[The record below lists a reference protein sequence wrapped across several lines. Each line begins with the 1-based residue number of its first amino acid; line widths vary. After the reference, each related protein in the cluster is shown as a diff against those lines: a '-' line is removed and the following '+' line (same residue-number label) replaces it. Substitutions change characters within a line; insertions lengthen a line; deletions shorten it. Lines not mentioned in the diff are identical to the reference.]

1 LNLIRV
7 MPAKEGA
14 MPAGSSF
21 DVVVVGGGV
30 VGLASAWRASQR
42 GARVCVLERG
52 RPGQGASGTAAGIL
66 APDTDT
72 EPGREAF
79 VALAHRS
86 GELYPSFVAELEAAT
101 GHDVGHERSGTLLV
115 ALDRDE
121 VAAVRRE
128 LDLHRRLGLTSEW
141 LGASECRR
149 LEPGLSP
156 ACTGGLHVPH
166 EGHVD
171 PRRLV
176 AALVDAVRVG
186 GSDVRAGA
194 EVVRGLVDGGRLR
207 GVVTATGDEIRGERV
222 VLAGGAWAASAG
234 LTADPPPVRPVKG
247 QILRLRA
254 HEGSLPAS
262 RMVRSEWV
270 YVVTR
275 RSGEVLVGAT
285 VEERG
290 FDTTVTAGGVHELLR
305 EAYRALP
312 EVAELELVEASS
324 SLRPAT
330 ADGDPLIGE
339 WGDEG
344 LVVALGHFRNGILLA
359 PITAD
364 AVAALLAGDP
374 APPETGPFAPAQK
387 AAR

>member
-1 LNLIRV
+1 
-7 MPAKEGA
+7 MPARE
-14 MPAGSSF
+14 SF
-21 DVVVVGGGV
+21 DAVVVGGGI

-42 GARVCVLERG
+42 GLHVCVLERSE
-52 RPGQGASGTAAGIL
+52 PGQGASGTAAGIL

-72 EPGREAF
+72 EPGRETF

-86 GELYPSFVAELEAAT
+86 GELYPDFVTELEAET
-101 GHDVGHERSGTLLV
+101 GHDVGYERSGTLLV

-121 VAAVRRE
+121 VASVRRE

-141 LGASECRR
+141 LGAGECRR

-156 ACTGGLHVPH
+156 ACAGGLHVPH
-166 EGHVD
+166 EAHVD

-176 AALVDAVRVG
+176 AALVAAVRDAGSEVRGGTEVVG
-186 GSDVRAGA
+186 GLVGA
-194 EVVRGLVDGGRLR
+194 GRLR
-207 GVVTATGDEIRGERV
+207 GVATATGDEIHCDRV

-234 LTADPPPVRPVKG
+234 LSVEPPPLRPVKG
-247 QILRLRA
+247 QIVRLRA
-254 HEGSLPAS
+254 PARSLPAS
-262 RMVRSEWV
+262 RLVRSEWV

-275 RSGEVLVGAT
+275 RNGEVLVGAT

-312 EVAELELVEASS
+312 EVAELELVEASA

-330 ADGDPLIGE
+330 PDGNPLIGE
-339 WGDEG
+339 WGGEG
-344 LVVALGHFRNGILLA
+344 LVVAVGHYRNGVLLA

-364 AVAALLAGDP
+364 AVAAILAGVTG
-374 APPETGPFAPAQK
+374 PPEVEPFAPASG
-387 AAR
+387 ALR

>member
-1 LNLIRV
+1 
-7 MPAKEGA
+7 MA
-14 MPAGSSF
+14 AGESF
-21 DVVVVGGGV
+21 DAVVVGGGLI
-30 VGLASAWRASQR
+30 GLASAWRASQR
-42 GARVCVLERG
+42 GLRVCVLERG
-52 RPGQGASGTAAGIL
+52 EPGQGASGTAAGIL

-86 GELYPSFVAELEAAT
+86 GELYPTFVDDLEAAT
-101 GHDVGHERSGTLLV
+101 GHDVGYERCGTLLV

-128 LDLHRRLGLTSEW
+128 LDLHQRLGLTSAW

-149 LEPGLSP
+149 LEPGLST
-156 ACTGGLHVPH
+156 ACAGGLHVPH

-176 AALVDAVRVG
+176 GALVEAIRAGGGEVRG
-186 GSDVRAGA
+186 GA
-194 EVVRGLVDGGRLR
+194 EVVRGLVDGRRLR
-207 GVVTATGDEIRGERV
+207 GVATAAGDEVRAERV
-222 VLAGGAWAASAG
+222 VLAGGSWSASAG
-234 LTADPPPVRPVKG
+234 LATEPPPLRPVKG
-247 QILRLRA
+247 QIVRLRA
-254 HEGSLPAS
+254 PEGALPAE
-262 RMVRSEWV
+262 RLVRSEWV
-270 YVVTR
+270 YVVPR
-275 RSGEVLVGAT
+275 RNGEVLVGAT

-290 FDTTVTAGGVHELLR
+290 YDTVVTAGGVHELLR

-312 EVAELELVEASS
+312 EIAELELVEVSA

-330 ADGDPLIGE
+330 PDGNPLVGE

-344 LVVALGHFRNGILLA
+344 LVVAVGHYRNGILLT

-364 AVAALLAGDP
+364 AVAALLAGEAP
-374 APPETGPFAPAQK
+374 PPETEPFAPAQG
-387 AAR
+387 ALR